1 MEKPR
6 KTNSGHI
13 NNTFNKGI
21 NRKQLPPDTKG
32 EKKTRH
38 RFCAIFAKIALH
50 ESNHEEIS
58 DTSFRSVMV
67 IEDQKSLRKLKKPLM
82 GKQTNQQTQNLK
94 RV

>member
-1 MEKPR
+1 MEKPG
-6 KTNSGHI
+6 KTNSGNI
-13 NNTFNKGI
+13 NNIFSKGI
-21 NRKQLPPDTKG
+21 NRKQLPSDMKG

-38 RFCAIFAKIALH
+38 RFYAIFAKNALH
-50 ESNHEEIS
+50 ESNHEELS
-58 DTSFRSVMV
+58 DTSFKSVMV